1 MSTVIGTPSNDTL
14 WGTSGNDLIFGNG
27 GDDILRGLDGNDL
40 LDGGIGNDIMDG
52 GFGNDTYVVNQ
63 VGDVVIDQDAHIGAG
78 GGTDTVR
85 SSIAYTLGGTIE
97 NLHLTGTAAI
107 NGTGNAKDNVL
118 SGNVANNVLRGLGGN
133 DTLYGWSGDTLIG
146 GAGNDIYWNE
156 YGLARLVEDSEDPTI
171 GGQDLVFSL
180 VSTTL
185 GAGLDN
191 LTLLSFI
198 ETGPDPMI
206 NGTGNA
212 LNNIITG
219 NDATNILSGL
229 DGNDTLKGV
238 GGNDTLNG
246 GNGNDRL
253 DGGAGADTMKGG
265 FGNDTYVV
273 DNAGDVVNDPN
284 QLLPFFASGG
294 TDTVESSITYTL
306 GLFIENLTLT
316 GAAAINGTGNGNNNI
331 IIGNRANNTLSG
343 QEGNDWLNGGGGND
357 TLSGG
362 LGDDTLNGG
371 TGQDTASYST
381 ATAGVVVNLN
391 NGAAQNT
398 GAAGI
403 DTLVLGTIENLIGSN
418 FNDSLVGDAANN
430 VLSGLAGNDTLNGGS
445 GNDTLIGGLGRD
457 LLNGGVGNDL
467 FDYNA
472 VGDSPGGAGRD
483 VITGFIGNGTLAGDQ
498 IDLRDIDAN
507 TTLLAIGN
515 QAFTYIGGATFTA
528 AGQLRYAG
536 GGLQGNTDANLAT
549 VEIEIQLVGAPALS
563 IGGMGTDILL

>member
-1 MSTVIGTPSNDTL
+1 
-14 WGTSGNDLIFGNG
+14 
-27 GDDILRGLDGNDL
+27 
-40 LDGGIGNDIMDG
+40 
-52 GFGNDTYVVNQ
+52 Q

-78 GGTDTVR
+78 GGIDTVR
-85 SSIAYTLGGTIE
+85 SSVTYTLGTTIE
-97 NLHLTGTAAI
+97 HLTLIGTAAI
-107 NGTGNAKDNVL
+107 NGTGNAKNNNITGNDATNVL
-118 SGNVANNVLRGLGGN
+118 SGLNGNDIIDGRGGN
-133 DTLYGWSGDTLIG
+133 DRIIGGSGNDRLDGGFGQDILYGGD
-146 GAGNDIYWNE
+146 GNDTYLNWNSDW
-156 YGLARLVEDSEDPTI
+156 LDQLVEDHEDPAI
-171 GGQDLVFSL
+171 GGQDLV
-180 VSTTL
+180 VSTMSTIL
-185 GAGLDN
+185 GVGLDD
-191 LTLLSFI
+191 LTLVAPFESAPI
-198 ETGPDPMI
+198 PI
-206 NGTGNA
+206 NGTGN
-212 LNNIITG
+212 LLSNIITG
-219 NDATNILSGL
+219 NDATNVLSGL

-467 FDYNA
+467 FDYNT